1 MAETYPHLQIQREE
15 PITEK
20 RPGGRPQFF
29 VPNNPAE
36 HGKQL
41 REGWR
46 QAKQKVDQE
55 VGGFDDRK
63 LFRFSVQKGFDPDSL
78 KNISRDIEFVSQEG
92 EEIFV
97 AFVSEVAFESFE
109 ARLSSLSQGEDV
121 QYINILYALKGFDGW
136 LPEDRMGWALKEYGL
151 PVYSC

>member
-63 LFRFSVQKGFDPDSL
+63 LFRFSVQKGFEPYSF
-78 KNISRDIEFVSQEG
+78 KAQPIRSSGSQPSNPFNAYS
-92 EEIFV
+92 IFI
-97 AFVSEVAFESFE
+97 
-109 ARLSSLSQGEDV
+109 
-121 QYINILYALKGFDGW
+121 Y
-136 LPEDRMGWALKEYGL
+136 
-151 PVYSC
+151 